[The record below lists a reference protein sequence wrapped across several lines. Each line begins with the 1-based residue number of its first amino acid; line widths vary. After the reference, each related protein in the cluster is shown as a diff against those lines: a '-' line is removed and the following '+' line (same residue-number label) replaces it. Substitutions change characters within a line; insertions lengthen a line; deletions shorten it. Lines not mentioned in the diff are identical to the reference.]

1 MKPRGPELTLDRLRD
16 EADPQRRR
24 LIALGVLTEQ
34 LSAHGIEPILVGGG
48 ALEFYTAGGYATK
61 DVDLALPV
69 APEVDAAFASL
80 GFEKEGRYWYH
91 PEYDLLFEAP
101 APAGLPGEDAP
112 RTEVEI
118 DGLRVVIIGIED
130 LLIDRL
136 RAWVHWNS
144 DEDGS
149 LDPAACVSV
158 PGPNRLGLCSGAHEQ
173 RPRRSGGSRRDRA
186 RGTPSVD

>member
-1 MKPRGPELTLDRLRD
+1 MECRARLDRLHD
-16 EADPQRRR
+16 EPDPRRRR
-24 LIALGVLTEQ
+24 LIALGLLAKQ
-34 LSAHGIEPILVGGG
+34 LAPHGIEPILVGGG

-61 DVDLALPV
+61 DMDLALPV
-69 APEVDAAFASL
+69 ASEVDAAFSAL

-91 PEYDLLFEAP
+91 SDLDLLFEAP

-112 RTEVEI
+112 RTEVEV

-144 DEDGS
+144 DEDGRWTR
-149 LDPAACVSV
+149 
-158 PGPNRLGLCSGAHEQ
+158 RLALLYPDQIDWHYVRERTSKIPEEAEALSTVE
-173 RPRRSGGSRRDRA
+173 REARSS
-186 RGTPSVD
+186 